1 MLRRNRHCGLMNI
14 RQRGTLIVA
23 AIAVTLAACTDIQ
36 PLQTS
41 TPLTLSPTPTAIVL
55 PNTPTP
61 TSAPPTSAA
70 TAPAATPA
78 PSIRRP
84 TGPILSTPDIV
95 DAVRHSVV
103 QIAVTVPGAPRPSV
117 GTGIIFD
124 DLGNVLTNYHVVARA
139 EAIKV
144 SLWNGE
150 VMTAQLFREDP
161 RNDLAII
168 KIEADSLMPAVFG
181 DSNALRVGEDV
192 IAVGHA
198 LGLEGGPTVSKGVI
212 SALDRA
218 IVSSSGRQLSGLIQ
232 TDAAINEGNSGG
244 PLVNVHGEVVG
255 LNSVK
260 MGIGEGVG
268 FALNI
273 NSVLENAERLIS
285 LGAPPPP
292 GYFGA
297 YGLDIRR
304 ALAAVLGLPV
314 SAGFGVTEIDP
325 GSPADLAGIRV
336 DDIVVQANDTAIQGG
351 ADLNNFLRLHTAGE
365 EVQFTVIR
373 GNKLQGF
380 NLHRFEVV
388 LGNSPGV

>member
-1 MLRRNRHCGLMNI
+1 MNI
-14 RQRGTLIVA
+14 RQRGILIVA
-23 AIAVTLAACTDIQ
+23 AIAATFAACVDIQ
-36 PLQTS
+36 PLQTP
-41 TPLTLSPTPTAIVL
+41 TPLTLSPSPAATTLA
-55 PNTPTP
+55 NTPTQSSVGP
-61 TSAPPTSAA
+61 ASPAKGRPETSATGH
-70 TAPAATPA
+70 
-78 PSIRRP
+78 
-84 TGPILSTPDIV
+84 TGPNLNTPDV
-95 DAVRHSVV
+95 VEAVKHWVV

-124 DLGNVLTNYHVVARA
+124 RSGHILTNYHVVTRA
-139 EAIKV
+139 EMIKV

-150 VMTAQLFREDP
+150 ILTAQLFREDP
-161 RNDLAII
+161 QNDLAII
-168 KIEADSLMPAVFG
+168 KIESDSLTPAVFG
-181 DSNALRVGEDV
+181 DSGALRVGEDV

-198 LGLEGGPTVSKGVI
+198 LGLEGGPTVSKGVV
-212 SALDRA
+212 SALERA

-244 PLVNVHGEVVG
+244 PLVNMRGQVVG
-255 LNSVK
+255 LNSAK

-273 NSVLENAERLIS
+273 NSVREKAERLIS
-285 LGAPPPP
+285 LGPPPPP

-336 DDIVVQANDTAIQGG
+336 DDIVVQANDTPIQGG
-351 ADLNNFLRLHTAGE
+351 ADLNNFLRLHTVGE

-373 GNKLQGF
+373 GNNLRGF
-380 NLHRFEVV
+380 TLYRFDVT

>member
-1 MLRRNRHCGLMNI
+1 MRRYP
-14 RQRGTLIVA
+14 A
-23 AIAVTLAACTDIQ
+23 ASDSHAPDVITIPGGNDSREHANAVLCWTRVPAKGR
-36 PLQTS
+36 PETS
-41 TPLTLSPTPTAIVL
+41 ATGHTGPNL
-55 PNTPTP
+55 NTP
-61 TSAPPTSAA
+61 
-70 TAPAATPA
+70 
-78 PSIRRP
+78 
-84 TGPILSTPDIV
+84 DV
-95 DAVRHSVV
+95 VEAVKHWVV

-124 DLGNVLTNYHVVARA
+124 RSGHILTNYHVVTRA
-139 EAIKV
+139 EMIKV

-150 VMTAQLFREDP
+150 ILTAQLFREDP
-161 RNDLAII
+161 QNDLAII
-168 KIEADSLMPAVFG
+168 KIESDSLTPAVFG
-181 DSNALRVGEDV
+181 DSGALRVGEDV

-198 LGLEGGPTVSKGVI
+198 LGLEGGPTVSKGVV
-212 SALDRA
+212 SALERA

-244 PLVNVHGEVVG
+244 PLVNMRGQVVG
-255 LNSVK
+255 LNSAK

-273 NSVLENAERLIS
+273 NSVREKAERLIS
-285 LGAPPPP
+285 LGPPPPP

-336 DDIVVQANDTAIQGG
+336 DDIVVQANDTPIQGG
-351 ADLNNFLRLHTAGE
+351 ADLNNFLRLHTVGE

-373 GNKLQGF
+373 GNNLRGF
-380 NLHRFEVV
+380 TLYRFDVT

>member
-1 MLRRNRHCGLMNI
+1 MNI

-70 TAPAATPA
+70 TAPSATPA

-84 TGPILSTPDIV
+84 AGPILSTPDIV

-103 QIAVTVPGAPRPSV
+103 QIAVTVPGAPRPNV

-388 LGNSPGV
+388 LGNSPDV

>member
-1 MLRRNRHCGLMNI
+1 MNI

-70 TAPAATPA
+70 TAPSATPA

-103 QIAVTVPGAPRPSV
+103 QIAVTVPGAPRPNV

-244 PLVNVHGEVVG
+244 PLVNVRGEVVG

-273 NSVLENAERLIS
+273 NSVVENAERLIS

>member
-1 MLRRNRHCGLMNI
+1 M
-14 RQRGTLIVA
+14 
-23 AIAVTLAACTDIQ
+23 
-36 PLQTS
+36 
-41 TPLTLSPTPTAIVL
+41 
-55 PNTPTP
+55 
-61 TSAPPTSAA
+61 
-70 TAPAATPA
+70 
-78 PSIRRP
+78 
-84 TGPILSTPDIV
+84 
-95 DAVRHSVV
+95 V

-273 NSVLENAERLIS
+273 NSVLWKTPN
-285 LGAPPPP
+285 
-292 GYFGA
+292 
-297 YGLDIRR
+297 
-304 ALAAVLGLPV
+304 
-314 SAGFGVTEIDP
+314 
-325 GSPADLAGIRV
+325 GSSR
-336 DDIVVQANDTAIQGG
+336 
-351 ADLNNFLRLHTAGE
+351 
-365 EVQFTVIR
+365 
-373 GNKLQGF
+373 
-380 NLHRFEVV
+380 
-388 LGNSPGV
+388 

>member
-1 MLRRNRHCGLMNI
+1 MNI

-70 TAPAATPA
+70 TAPSATPA

>member
-1 MLRRNRHCGLMNI
+1 MNI

-23 AIAVTLAACTDIQ
+23 AIAATFAACVDIQ
-36 PLQTS
+36 PLQTP
-41 TPLTLSPTPTAIVL
+41 TPLTLSPSPAATTFA
-55 PNTPTP
+55 NTPTQ
-61 TSAPPTSAA
+61 SSVG
-70 TAPAATPA
+70 PASPA
-78 PSIRRP
+78 NSPQESSSGHTR
-84 TGPILSTPDIV
+84 PILSTPDV
-95 DAVRHSVV
+95 VEAVKHWVV
-103 QIAVTVPGAPRPSV
+103 QIAVTVPGAPRPNV

-124 DLGNVLTNYHVVARA
+124 HSGHVLTNYHVVTRA
-139 EAIKV
+139 EMIKV

-150 VMTAQLFREDP
+150 ILTAQLFREDP
-161 RNDLAII
+161 QNDLAII
-168 KIEADSLMPAVFG
+168 KIESDSLTPAVFG
-181 DSNALRVGEDV
+181 DSRALRVGEDV

-198 LGLEGGPTVSKGVI
+198 LGLEGGPTVSKGVV
-212 SALDRA
+212 SALERA

-244 PLVNVHGEVVG
+244 PLVNMRGQVVG
-255 LNSVK
+255 LNSAK

-273 NSVLENAERLIS
+273 NSVREKAERLIS
-285 LGAPPPP
+285 LGPPPPP

-325 GSPADLAGIRV
+325 GSPADLAGILV
-336 DDIVVQANDTAIQGG
+336 DDIVVQANDTPIQGG

-373 GNKLQGF
+373 GNNLRGF
-380 NLHRFEVV
+380 TLYRFDVT
-388 LGNSPGV
+388 LGNTPGV

>member
-1 MLRRNRHCGLMNI
+1 MNI

-23 AIAVTLAACTDIQ
+23 AIVATLAACADVQ
-36 PLQTS
+36 PLQTP
-41 TPLTLSPTPTAIVL
+41 TPLTLSPSTTVTTSA
-55 PNTPTP
+55 NTPTP
-61 TSAPPTSAA
+61 SSIGSAAPAESHLGTSATGH
-70 TAPAATPA
+70 
-78 PSIRRP
+78 
-84 TGPILSTPDIV
+84 TGPDLSTPDV
-95 DAVRHSVV
+95 VEAVKHWVV
-103 QIAVTVPGAPRPSV
+103 QIAVTVPGAPRPNV

-124 DLGNVLTNYHVVARA
+124 RSGHVLTNYHVVTRA
-139 EAIKV
+139 EVIKV

-150 VMTAQLFREDP
+150 ILAAQLFREDP
-161 RNDLAII
+161 QNDLAII
-168 KIEADSLMPAVFG
+168 KIESESLTPAVFG
-181 DSNALRVGEDV
+181 DSTALRVGEDV

-198 LGLEGGPTVSKGVI
+198 LGLEGGPTVSKGVV
-212 SALDRA
+212 SALERA

-244 PLVNVHGEVVG
+244 PLVNMRGQVVG
-255 LNSVK
+255 LNSAK

-273 NSVLENAERLIS
+273 NSVREKAERLIS
-285 LGAPPPP
+285 LGPPPPP

-336 DDIVVQANDTAIQGG
+336 DDIVVQANDTPIQGG
-351 ADLNNFLRLHTAGE
+351 ADLNDFLRRHTAGE

-373 GNKLQGF
+373 GNNLRGF
-380 NLHRFEVV
+380 TLFRFDVT
-388 LGNSPGV
+388 LGDSPDV